1 MTSRFVFRLCLVA
14 LFALAACSDEVT
26 RTQLTFSIAASPSV
40 RASIENLRVTV
51 RASGKSDQTANF
63 SKAELDWPV
72 EIVVLPEAGNRST
85 DSITLLVSAFAA
97 DNTLLANATV
107 SAPFQPERVR
117 EVPVSL
123 GGDSVTPGNTD
134 GGQEE
139 EEEVDAGA
147 RPPPKPDN
155 GAPPPP
161 ENCSTKPD
169 KIKCDDGNP
178 CNGKEGCNPASSNA
192 LPNGCVPSD
201 KPISCGLDMTCD
213 VATGECST
221 CLKKP
226 DGDGDGVN
234 SIACGGL
241 DCDDNDPAV
250 APKKSEKCNNRDD
263 DCDGTRDGS
272 KADADCASAA
282 PKGGSASC
290 VSGMCVG
297 TCKDKSHQI
306 INGVCAPPP
315 VTCPI
320 VNPCAPGACVG
331 GSPTYSCVCSAG
343 YHAGVGMTRC
353 APTGVPMRTVGFES
367 TCDGMAIAGTAS
379 GEQQPIAGNLY
390 AACGISAITSGS
402 LMTAVQLIKPTTTM
416 IEGLS
421 KDTAL
426 VVSPGMSTAALTA
439 NSELA
444 IAFAQPVTELSFDI
458 LDIDSFAGL
467 TVTLRAGATSV
478 KGITVPALAVGSKH
492 TRFSYLDAKLPIDQ
506 ITITY
511 KPLTA
516 LDGLYIDELSY
527 RVGGCGDK
535 VVEGDEAC
543 DDGNAVQCDGCDNA
557 CGTSSKGCL
566 NGNTCLASGAV
577 TSDGCGV
584 CNATATPAA
593 GGDVPLSKNPSAPSS
608 CAP

>member
-1 MTSRFVFRLCLVA
+1 MMSRSFFRLCLLA
-14 LFALAACSDEVT
+14 LFALAACADEVT
-26 RTQLTFSIAASPSV
+26 RTQLTFSITATSSV
-40 RASIENLRVTV
+40 RSSIDSLRVTV
-51 RASGKSDQTANF
+51 RSDGKGDQTASF
-63 SKAELDWPV
+63 GKAELNWPV
-72 EIVVLPEAGNRST
+72 EIVVVPEGGNRST
-85 DSITLLVSAFAA
+85 DTITLLVSAFGE
-97 DNTLLANATV
+97 DNALLANQTV

-123 GGDSVTPGNTD
+123 GGEPVNPGETD
-134 GGQEE
+134 GGKDD
-139 EEEVDAGA
+139 EEEVDAGS
-147 RPPPKPDN
+147 RPQPKPDS
-155 GAPPPP
+155 GTPPPP
-161 ENCSTKPD
+161 DNCSTKPE

-178 CNGKEGCNPASSNA
+178 CNGKERCNPASSNA

-201 KPISCGLDMTCD
+201 SPVSCGLDMTCD

-221 CLKKP
+221 CVKKP

-320 VNPCAPGACVG
+320 ANPCAPGACVG
-331 GSPTYSCVCSAG
+331 GSPTYSCMCPVG
-343 YHAGVGMTRC
+343 FRAGVGMTRC
-353 APTGVPMRTVGFES
+353 APVGVPLRTVGFEA
-367 TCDGMAIAGTAS
+367 TCDGMALAGTFTA
-379 GEQQPIAGNLY
+379 EQKPIAGNLY
-390 AACGISAITSGS
+390 AACGIASITSGS
-402 LMTAVQLIKPTTTM
+402 LMTAVQVIKPTLTPVDGVT
-416 IEGLS
+416 
-421 KDTAL
+421 KDQAL
-426 VVSPGMSTAALTA
+426 VVTPGMSTATLVA

-444 IAFAQPVTELSFDI
+444 IAFAPPVTEVGFDI
-458 LDIDSFAGL
+458 LDIDNFPGL
-467 TVTLRAGATSV
+467 TVTLRAGATVV
-478 KGITVPALAVGSKH
+478 KGVTVPTPTVGSKRV
-492 TRFSYLDAKLPIDQ
+492 RFKHAEAKVPFDQ
-506 ITITY
+506 VTITY
-511 KPLTA
+511 TPLTF

-527 RVGGCGDK
+527 RVGGCGDN

-566 NGNTCLASGAV
+566 SGAICVASGAV
-577 TSDGCGV
+577 TGDGCGL
-584 CNATATPAA
+584 CSPTATPDA
-593 GGDVPLSKNPSAPSS
+593 GGDLPLSKNPSAPSS